1 MKKSMELYLHIPFC
15 VKKCDYCDFLSGP
28 APVSR
33 QNEYCEALLHEL
45 TQVQISPEYQV
56 SSIFIGGGT
65 PTVID
70 SEWIVCFLERIRNRF
85 SVEEGA
91 EITMEA
97 NPGTL
102 TGRKLEDYKK
112 AGINRLSI
120 GLQSADD
127 RELALLGRIH
137 TYEEF
142 LEMYKMARTAGFDN
156 INVDLMMAVP
166 GQDLNSLM
174 KTLSLTTALRPEHLS
189 LYSLIVEPGTP
200 FSERRLDLPE
210 EEEERRMYE
219 EAVSYLEDWGYRQY
233 EISNFARPGRE
244 CRHNLG
250 YWQRVP
256 YRGFGLGASSLMEE
270 ERFSNTSDME
280 EYLRDCQNPELLLRD
295 RETLSVKAQMEEFM
309 FLGLRMRRGVEK
321 RAFEE
326 KFGVSMDE
334 VYGETIGRYCG
345 MGLLQEQKGRVSLTF
360 QGISVSNR
368 ILSDF
373 LF

>member
-33 QNEYCEALLHEL
+33 QSEYCEALLHEL

>member
-15 VKKCDYCDFLSGP
+15 VKKCDYCDFLSVS

-45 TQVQISPEYQV
+45 TRVQISPEYQV

-102 TGRKLEDYKK
+102 TGRKLENYKK

-295 RETLSVKAQMEEFM
+295 RETLNVKAQMEEFM
-309 FLGLRMRRGVEK
+309 FLGLRMRCGVEK

-373 LF
+373 LL